1 MAMDERKDKEEM
13 RIFKNLGYPIGK
25 SLSPIEPN
33 DIEDTFIIFANRYEM
48 QSIEEAV
55 RMCAQE
61 EIITMINDALHLE
74 EKKEKLYYDALLN
87 REATA
92 KEIWEHTSQMLA
104 DWKEQK
110 EKEKNETTRKKK
122 RSHKDTRI

>member
-61 EIITMINDALHLE
+61 EISTMINDALHLE

-110 EKEKNETTRKKK
+110 EKEKNEKQWKKKK
-122 RSHKDTRI
+122 RRRE

>member
-61 EIITMINDALHLE
+61 EISTMINDALHLE

>member
-48 QSIEEAV
+48 QSIEETV

-61 EIITMINDALHLE
+61 EISTMINDALHLE

>member
-61 EIITMINDALHLE
+61 EISTMINDALHVE

>member
-1 MAMDERKDKEEM
+1 MAIDERKDKEEM

-61 EIITMINDALHLE
+61 EISTMINDALHLE